1 MPDAD
6 PRCPIAR
13 ETACAWLYSA
23 EITALSS
30 TRIHG
35 AAARCPQPR
44 RGHSPGYRATGIGH
58 VYGNK
63 GAVGVALRLAGDSF
77 AFINAHLAARP
88 EKVAER
94 NADIADVIGTMPLA
108 SSCPTRRGHSRDIA
122 EIRPVHS
129 RDVASRRQEPAGQ
142 MPLQEW
148 HRTGDRA
155 PSDRRGRLNALLPHH
170 PRD

>member
-1 MPDAD
+1 MPDAG

-13 ETACAWLYSA
+13 EAACARLYSA

-30 TRIHG
+30 TRIHEQRFDAPKPG
-35 AAARCPQPR
+35 

-94 NADIADVIGTMPLA
+94 NANIADVIGTMPLG
-108 SSCPTRRGHSRDIA
+108 RRGHSRDTA
-122 EIRPVHS
+122 ETQPRHS
-129 RDVASRRQEPAGQ
+129 RDIAE
-142 MPLQEW
+142 
-148 HRTGDRA
+148 T
-155 PSDRRGRLNALLPHH
+155 
-170 PRD
+170 